1 MGEIMSRKRNTM
13 MSLNFIALIT
23 LLISVLLQI
32 HGAAAVVVPKS
43 NCYVLDNTSHVYDFT
58 SWVGHPFEYDG
69 KDTDIVIRFCKD
81 VESRSQTGYV
91 DFGRFYASDDF
102 VAGSADF
109 NFVQGFYNGDLTNCE
124 TSFDKMGRTAQVN
137 IRCGN
142 CLNGACKGDLGCVCG
157 VSFDSSCSVIAE
169 LAIPC
174 MRQGPRVFAGFTVG
188 FHPRSWEVVYNG
200 MTQLGFEKIHREFS
214 FGTEQTH
221 VSLYM
226 TAISAVSSLV
236 RKPIVKVNPDD
247 GLEVKL
253 SGSAADGSPPT
264 TLSPTML
271 VLDWRCEKSRDTPYE
286 VNITIPVEG
295 YEPINFIL
303 TKMCEN
309 RQDSP
314 GNATRG
320 WALFGVL
327 SCIFIVTSTVF
338 CCGAFIYRTRVEH
351 LRGLEALPGMTIIS
365 ACLEAVSGGGGGLTG
380 GYTRAEDPTNTF
392 ANQVSWERQP
402 VSGQGTRRTTEVKY
416 GSI

>member
-1 MGEIMSRKRNTM
+1 
-13 MSLNFIALIT
+13 
-23 LLISVLLQI
+23 
-32 HGAAAVVVPKS
+32 
-43 NCYVLDNTSHVYDFT
+43 
-58 SWVGHPFEYDG
+58 
-69 KDTDIVIRFCKD
+69 
-81 VESRSQTGYV
+81 
-91 DFGRFYASDDF
+91 
-102 VAGSADF
+102 
-109 NFVQGFYNGDLTNCE
+109 
-124 TSFDKMGRTAQVN
+124 
-137 IRCGN
+137 
-142 CLNGACKGDLGCVCG
+142 
-157 VSFDSSCSVIAE
+157 
-169 LAIPC
+169 
-174 MRQGPRVFAGFTVG
+174 
-188 FHPRSWEVVYNG
+188 VYNG
-200 MTQLGFEKIHREFS
+200 MTQLGFEKFHREFS
-214 FGTEQTH
+214 FGTEQRH

-226 TAISAVSSLV
+226 TAISSLSRMV
-236 RKPIVKVNPDD
+236 GKPIIKVNPDE

-271 VLDWRCEKSRDTPYE
+271 VMDWRCEKSHNTPYE

-295 YEPINFIL
+295 YEPIDFIL
-303 TKMCEN
+303 TKMCES

-314 GNATRG
+314 GDATRG

-351 LRGLEALPGMTIIS
+351 LRGLEALPGMTILS

-392 ANQVSWERQP
+392 SNQVSWERQP